1 MTRLCIVAL
10 LAFASVGCQSKTAGL
25 NVLCQAPLTC
35 TECAN
40 AEPSMRQML
49 LARHIEDNLSNG
61 EVEQM
66 FEALANADPASRVEL
81 VQAELDAAGI
91 TDCPMLEMWAPI
103 EVEIELPSTPE

>member
-10 LAFASVGCQSKTAGL
+10 LALASAGCQSKAAGL

-40 AEPSMRQML
+40 ADPSMRQML

-61 EVEQM
+61 EVTQ
-66 FEALANADPASRVEL
+66 FEALANADPAARVDI

-103 EVEIELPSTPE
+103 EVELPSNPE